1 MKRFIAI
8 ALFAL
13 VSLAPT
19 FATAAVRN
27 VRAEEPAPTF
37 SSTLAQFISYSDD
50 VQALTSW
57 YETLS
62 PSEQATYTAQYT
74 AALDKR
80 AAMEAGV
87 AAAIIEQ
94 LGCGCADSNLY
105 LVFDTVKGMDPIK
118 ARKVFSSLVNTI
130 SAHLNGEYLSSP
142 SNPDVARRARD
153 MQAVRA
159 YIGHQN

>member
-1 MKRFIAI
+1 MKSAFVL
-8 ALFAL
+8 ALL
-13 VSLAPT
+13 VLVLVPGMV
-19 FATAAVRN
+19 TAAVKPR
-27 VRAEEPAPTF
+27 VDDPPPSF
-37 SSTLAQFISYSDD
+37 SATMAQFISYSDD

-62 PSEQATYTAQYT
+62 PSEQTSYTAQYT

-80 AAMEAGV
+80 AAMEDGV
-87 AAAIIEQ
+87 AHGVIEQ
-94 LGCGCADSNLY
+94 LGCGCSDSNLY
-105 LVFDTVKGMDPIK
+105 LTFDTIKGMDPIK
-118 ARKVFSSLVNTI
+118 ARKVFSSLVNKV
-130 SAHLNGEYLSSP
+130 SAYLNGEYLQSP

>member
-1 MKRFIAI
+1 MKRFIALALI
-8 ALFAL
+8 ALVLVPSFA
-13 VSLAPT
+13 S
-19 FATAAVRN
+19 AAR
-27 VRAEEPAPTF
+27 REEPAPSF
-37 SSTLAQFISYSDD
+37 SSQLAGFISYSDD

-62 PSEQATYTAQYT
+62 PSEQSTYTAQYT

-80 AAMEAGV
+80 EAMEHAV
-87 AAAIIEQ
+87 ATAIIEQ
-94 LGCGCADSNLY
+94 LGGGCSDSNLY
-105 LVFDTVKGMDPIK
+105 LVFDTIKGMDPIK
-118 ARKVFSSLVNTI
+118 ARKVFACLVDHV

-159 YIGHQN
+159 YIGHNN